1 MDAGWAR
8 MLAGCALTGF
18 VEERVDVL
26 PDEGGGNGAVIG
38 QGRVG
43 VEVAGAGIGVQ
54 RGLGAGVCR
63 AGTEGGQLA
72 GRGDWVVVGNVGL
85 YWLRSL

>member
-1 MDAGWAR
+1 
-8 MLAGCALTGF
+8 
-18 VEERVDVL
+18 VL
-26 PDEGGGNGAVIG
+26 PGAGGNGAVIG

-43 VEVAGAGIGVQ
+43 VEVACVGIGVQ

-63 AGTEGGQLA
+63 AGMEGGQLA

-85 YWLRSL
+85 YWCADGDAFGHGGGRAKPSCNAGAEP